1 MKISFTSNVT
11 LNILDWIFYI
21 HIYILNIIHCSVHL
35 LHLNSQ

>member
-21 HIYILNIIHCSVHL
+21 HIYIEYYTSSVHL